1 MKKYIYYLGIVAI
14 ALIGATS
21 CQMQEEMWG
30 NQTGVEQVGVLQLKV
45 EATAPASLTT
55 KAEASTTTNSVDTQ
69 DFAVVVK
76 GKEGTDVKDVVRFF
90 EKYADLPEKISLPIG
105 EYEVSSHTPGELKK
119 TLNYP
124 YFAGEKELTITE
136 GTENSTTVMC
146 KMKNS
151 RIQMNYSDD
160 FKKSFTKWSIMI
172 TDKSNQAL
180 LYDETNMNPDAVYWF
195 FDEETPSVTVHISA
209 TTQEGNTVTSEQT
222 FVKDDASEKYTDVDT
237 EFFTGG
243 DALIID
249 MKPTEAT
256 TGKIGIEIKVS
267 IVFENHDTPVRI
279 DVGDKEID
287 TPADPETP
295 TNPETP
301 ETGDLSV
308 VLPADFTLTKVAE
321 NVYVP
326 SEANA
331 VITAKNGIQ
340 SMIVQISTTSGDFE
354 NALQSLEAIDQPIC
368 FLKGEEMVGNTALAQ
383 LEKVGVTL
391 NGPQAGDTSYTFPI
405 HNFFE
410 FLILFSGTHRFKITC
425 TDMVGNTN
433 TKTLTITIE

>member
-1 MKKYIYYLGIVAI
+1 MKKYIYYLGMVAI

-90 EKYADLPEKISLPIG
+90 EKYEVLPEKISLPIG

-119 TLNYP
+119 TLSYP

-195 FDEETPSVTVHISA
+195 FD
-209 TTQEGNTVTSEQT
+209 
-222 FVKDDASEKYTDVDT
+222 
-237 EFFTGG
+237 
-243 DALIID
+243 
-249 MKPTEAT
+249 
-256 TGKIGIEIKVS
+256 
-267 IVFENHDTPVRI
+267 
-279 DVGDKEID
+279 
-287 TPADPETP
+287 
-295 TNPETP
+295 
-301 ETGDLSV
+301 
-308 VLPADFTLTKVAE
+308 
-321 NVYVP
+321 
-326 SEANA
+326 
-331 VITAKNGIQ
+331 
-340 SMIVQISTTSGDFE
+340 
-354 NALQSLEAIDQPIC
+354 
-368 FLKGEEMVGNTALAQ
+368 
-383 LEKVGVTL
+383 
-391 NGPQAGDTSYTFPI
+391 
-405 HNFFE
+405 
-410 FLILFSGTHRFKITC
+410 
-425 TDMVGNTN
+425 
-433 TKTLTITIE
+433 

>member
-55 KAEASTTTNSVDTQ
+55 KAEASTTTNSVDTK

-90 EKYADLPEKISLPIG
+90 EKYEVLPEKISLPIG

-119 TLNYP
+119 TLSYP

-160 FKKSFTKWSIMI
+160 FKNSFTKWNIMI

-180 LYDETNMNPDAVYWF
+180 LYDQSNLNPEAIYWC

-209 TTQEGNTVTSEQT
+209 TTKEGNTVTSEQT
-222 FVKDDASEKYTDVDT
+222 FVKSDASETYDDVDT
-237 EFFTGG
+237 DFFTGG
-243 DALIID
+243 DALVID
-249 MKPTEAT
+249 MKP
-256 TGKIGIEIKVS
+256 
-267 IVFENHDTPVRI
+267 P
-279 DVGDKEID
+279 
-287 TPADPETP
+287 
-295 TNPETP
+295 
-301 ETGDLSV
+301 
-308 VLPADFTLTKVAE
+308 
-321 NVYVP
+321 
-326 SEANA
+326 
-331 VITAKNGIQ
+331 
-340 SMIVQISTTSGDFE
+340 
-354 NALQSLEAIDQPIC
+354 
-368 FLKGEEMVGNTALAQ
+368 
-383 LEKVGVTL
+383 
-391 NGPQAGDTSYTFPI
+391 
-405 HNFFE
+405 
-410 FLILFSGTHRFKITC
+410 
-425 TDMVGNTN
+425 
-433 TKTLTITIE
+433 